1 MAAQPHILVIEDNL
15 TTRMRLVSYLRQLQY
30 RVSEAGDA
38 AHAEVI
44 LAEHPVDVLIVD
56 INLDG
61 KDGLEITRE
70 QRARSNVGIILLTAR
85 TEQIDRIVGLEL
97 GADDY
102 ITKPFDPRELAAR
115 VKNLVRRVAEGR
127 SGSAAESRPISLGS
141 WSVDP
146 EARRVIDADAK
157 DVVLTKSEFDLLQA
171 FGRHPGIVLSR
182 TRLMQAISHREWN
195 ADDRTVDVLV
205 GRLRRKLAT
214 HASPPGSITTVH
226 GEGYMFVPV
235 RS

>member
-1 MAAQPHILVIEDNL
+1 
-15 TTRMRLVSYLRQLQY
+15 MRLVSYLRQLQY
-30 RVSEAGDA
+30 RVSEAADA
-38 AHAEVI
+38 AHAEAI
-44 LAEHPVDVLIVD
+44 LAEQPVDVLIVD

-85 TEQIDRIVGLEL
+85 TEQVDRIVGLEL

-127 SGSAAESRPISLGS
+127 AGLVSENRALSLGA
-141 WSVDP
+141 WTVDAA
-146 EARRVIDADAK
+146 ARRVSDTRGE
-157 DVVLTKSEFDLLQA
+157 DVVLTKSEFDLLLLFA
-171 FGRHPGIVLSR
+171 RHPGVVLSR
-182 TRLMQAISHREWN
+182 ARLMQAISHREWN

-205 GRLRRKLAT
+205 GRLRRKLAA
-214 HASPPGSITTVH
+214 HASPPGTITTVH
-226 GEGYMFVPV
+226 GEGYSFAPA
-235 RS
+235 RG